1 MYLFVGIERKNT
13 NFSLICFYFCNKY
26 NSGSSC
32 LYNRSNKN
40 QFMNQNEFVLLI
52 NPFKDK
58 LFRLAKRLLVST
70 EEAEDATQ
78 EILVKL
84 WSKSENLDSYTSVE
98 AVAMT
103 MTKNYCLDQLKSKR
117 ASNLKIV
124 HSNYTDREP
133 SLDKKVED
141 NDSLNWV
148 GKIIDQLPEQQRLI
162 IQLRDI
168 EQCEFAEI
176 AKIVEMNETAVRVA
190 LSRARKTIR
199 EYMLKTHSYGIQ

>member
-1 MYLFVGIERKNT
+1 
-13 NFSLICFYFCNKY
+13 
-26 NSGSSC
+26 
-32 LYNRSNKN
+32 
-40 QFMNQNEFVLLI
+40 MNQNEFVLLI

-84 WSKSENLDSYTSVE
+84 WTKNENLESYNSVE
-98 AVAMT
+98 ALAMT

-124 HSNYTDREP
+124 HNNYTDREP

-148 GKIIDQLPEQQRLI
+148 EKIIDQLPEQQRLI

-168 EQCEFAEI
+168 EQCEFEEI
-176 AKIVEMNETAVRVA
+176 AKILEMNETAVRVA

-199 EYMLKTHSYGIQ
+199 EYMFKTHSYGVQ

>member
-1 MYLFVGIERKNT
+1 
-13 NFSLICFYFCNKY
+13 
-26 NSGSSC
+26 
-32 LYNRSNKN
+32 
-40 QFMNQNEFVLLI
+40 MNQNEFVLLI

-58 LFRLAKRLLVST
+58 LFRLAKRLLIST

-84 WSKSENLDSYTSVE
+84 WSKNGNLDSYNSIE
-98 AVAMT
+98 AMAMT

-124 HSNYTDREP
+124 HNNYTDREP
-133 SLDKKVED
+133 GLDKKVED
-141 NDSLNWV
+141 NDSLDWV
-148 GKIIDQLPEQQRLI
+148 EKIIDQLPEQQRII
-162 IQLRDI
+162 IQLRDV
-168 EQCEFAEI
+168 EQCEFSEI

-199 EYMLKTHSYGIQ
+199 EYMLKTHNYGVQ